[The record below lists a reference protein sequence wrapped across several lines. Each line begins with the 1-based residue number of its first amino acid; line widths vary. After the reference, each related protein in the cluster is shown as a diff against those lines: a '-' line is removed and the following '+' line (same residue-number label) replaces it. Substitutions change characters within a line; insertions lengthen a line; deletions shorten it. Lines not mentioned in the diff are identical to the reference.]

1 MSRLSKALAGP
12 GYVILNV
19 LRAINII
26 TFLDLIAAS
35 VVMLIKISIN
45 NNFFFFEAVSHAFTT
60 ILGVFLVI
68 SELPFFDK
76 FFTRFVPQL
85 GETASFVP
93 LSLVMLI
100 MGVSVLG
107 NLNNDDYSQD
117 HMGMPFW
124 RIVASAGILAMT
136 MGIVNFIASFIFADS
151 ENSLTARHVRS
162 YGAVADKVLD
172 SKSSQRSFKLSPS
185 GSFHNNNQADGLPTY
200 RQVSITRSA
209 EELRNS
215 RFPVNISSPVRE
227 KTTTSPHA
235 TPYGETPEVTMPDL
249 AHHPAMQGGNF
260 V

>member
-26 TFLDLIAAS
+26 TFLDIIAAS

-60 ILGVFLVI
+60 IMGVFLVV

-76 FFTRFVPQL
+76 FFTRWVPQL

-93 LSLVMLI
+93 LSLVMII

-107 NLNNDDYSQD
+107 NLNNDDYSED
-117 HMGMPFW
+117 NMGMPFW

-136 MGIVNFIASFIFADS
+136 MGIVNFIASFVFADS

-172 SKSSQRSFKLSPS
+172 SSKSSQRSFKLGTTFNS
-185 GSFHNNNQADGLPTY
+185 QADGLPTY
-200 RQVSITRSA
+200 RQVSTTRSA
-209 EELRNS
+209 ESLSNS

-227 KTTTSPHA
+227 KTATTPT
-235 TPYGETPEVTMPDL
+235 TPYGEVTMPDL

>member
-1 MSRLSKALAGP
+1 
-12 GYVILNV
+12 
-19 LRAINII
+19 
-26 TFLDLIAAS
+26 
-35 VVMLIKISIN
+35 VV
-45 NNFFFFEAVSHAFTT
+45 
-60 ILGVFLVI
+60 

-93 LSLVMLI
+93 LALVMII

-107 NLNNDDYSQD
+107 NLNNDDYSED
-117 HMGMPFW
+117 NMGMPFW
-124 RIVASAGILAMT
+124 RIVASAGIMAMT
-136 MGIVNFIASFIFADS
+136 MGIVNFIAVRFSLYSPEREQNTNFYQSFIFADS

-172 SKSSQRSFKLSPS
+172 SKSSQRSFKL
-185 GSFHNNNQADGLPTY
+185 GTSFNNQADGLPTY

-209 EELRNS
+209 ESLSNS

-227 KTTTSPHA
+227 KTTTTPTA
-235 TPYGETPEVTMPDL
+235 PYGDAPEVTMPDL